1 MNPTGIIVP
10 LVSPIGADGGLDLD
24 SVAANASR
32 VLAAG
37 ADGLYLCGGTGDAA
51 ELTSSQRR
59 AIVEVAMPL
68 ATAADASVIV
78 HVGQA
83 PLAEVRALAE
93 HALASGADA
102 VASVPLRGEWQQTVR
117 YYRGLAEVGGP
128 VFVYHMPPAGFQATF
143 DQLAEVLAIDGVVG
157 AKVSDWNLFLL
168 GRLVESYSDK
178 VFYSGLDEN
187 LGLGLLS
194 GADGSIGTWSN
205 LVPGFYARVWAASQA
220 GQESEVLG
228 LHRRWRSFLARG
240 WAGDIIAAFEALMAA
255 RGYAASC
262 FRVPAPAPVFEG
274 PQLDGMLAA
283 LEEIE
288 ALGEER

>member
-10 LVSPIGADGGLDLD
+10 LVSPIGSDGGLDLD

-37 ADGLYLCGGTGDAA
+37 VDGLYLCGGTGDAA
-51 ELTSSQRR
+51 ELTSAQRR

-68 ATAADASVIV
+68 ARAADASVIV

-93 HALASGADA
+93 HALGRGADA
-102 VASVPLRGEWQQTVR
+102 VASVPLRGAWEQTVR

-128 VFVYHMPPAGFQATF
+128 VFVYHMPPAGFPASF
-143 DQLAEVLAIDGVVG
+143 DQLADVLAIEGVAG

-168 GRLVESYSDK
+168 GRLVETYPDK

-194 GADGSIGTWSN
+194 GAAGSIGTWSN
-205 LVPGFYARVWAASQA
+205 LVPAFYARIWAASQA
-220 GQESEVLG
+220 GQEAEVLR
-228 LHRRWRSFLARG
+228 LHRAWRSFLARG
-240 WAGDIIAAFEALMAA
+240 WAGDIIAVFEALMAA
-255 RGYAASC
+255 RGYATSC
-262 FRVPAPAPVFEG
+262 FRVPAPATVFAG
-274 PQLDGMLAA
+274 PELAAMLAA
-283 LEEIE
+283 LDQID